1 MEALLMPVTI
11 PCASQV
17 KPHLNHKTLWCN
29 YCYYLTDKETK
40 SQESSLIC
48 SESQLIVTA
57 LEL

>member
-1 MEALLMPVTI
+1 MPVTI